1 MEYFYHTVSVFHQ
14 MAFDFQKIQAVLRGS
29 ESSRVL
35 DECQVHY
42 NEGLDLGTG
51 ILRTRMPD

>member
-29 ESSRVL
+29 ENSRVL
-35 DECQVHY
+35 DEYQVHY
-42 NEGLDLGTG
+42 NEGLDLGNWNSEN
-51 ILRTRMPD
+51 